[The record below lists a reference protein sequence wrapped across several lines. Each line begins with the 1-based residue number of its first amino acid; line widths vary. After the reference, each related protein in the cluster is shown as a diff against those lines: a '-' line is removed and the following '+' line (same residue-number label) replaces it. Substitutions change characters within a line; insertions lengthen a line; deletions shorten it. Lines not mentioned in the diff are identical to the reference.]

1 MFWTIFIL
9 SIAVLAA
16 GLLLMSIQVLLG
28 KRKDFPDYRIG
39 HNPELRKRNIY
50 CAKTEQRIIDGL
62 SSEGDS
68 CSSCI

>member
-9 SIAVLAA
+9 SMVILGI
-16 GLLLMSIQVLLG
+16 GLLLMSVQIIFG
-28 KRKDFPDYRIG
+28 RRKSFPDYRIG
-39 HNPELRKRNIY
+39 HNSELRKRNIY
-50 CAKTEQRIIDGL
+50 CAKTEQRIIDGQ